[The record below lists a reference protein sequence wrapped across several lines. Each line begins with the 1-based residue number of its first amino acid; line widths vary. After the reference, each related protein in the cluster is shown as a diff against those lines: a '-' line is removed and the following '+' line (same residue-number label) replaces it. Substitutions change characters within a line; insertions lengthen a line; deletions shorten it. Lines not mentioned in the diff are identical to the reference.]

1 MRGFLE
7 KHVFLLPNPP
17 FQVLFIDFP
26 FPHIEMQSARDGSDD
41 YWEPVVWRRWEKVA
55 TTVILLQ
62 LSRLQW
68 GQLGAW
74 LKPFASLKNGYLWPP
89 GHGYVV
95 KPIPLW

>member
-1 MRGFLE
+1 
-7 KHVFLLPNPP
+7 
-17 FQVLFIDFP
+17 
-26 FPHIEMQSARDGSDD
+26 MQSARDGSDD

-74 LKPFASLKNGYLWPP
+74 LKPFASLKNVAR
-89 GHGYVV
+89 GYVV
-95 KPIPLW
+95 KPTPLW